1 MLTLFSPV
9 PLRELSASLYKNI
22 LDHRWDRTIMD
33 IWAIWTSRDC
43 VPVTSQQSKLCVTI
57 RRQPATIRIQPATIR
72 RQPGNIPSL
81 QQGSQFQASKGS
93 QGRYCKYISEVGGAV
108 SITRPR
114 RVVWKKTGIYQQ
126 TDTKFGWV
134 NKKGRS
140 EDHSTKPKNF
150 IKLHLYGLV

>member
-9 PLRELSASLYKNI
+9 PLRELSASPYKNI

-33 IWAIWTSRDC
+33 IWAILNFAGLY

-57 RRQPATIRIQPATIR
+57 RRQPATIRIQPATIQ

-114 RVVWKKTGIYQQ
+114 HVVWKETSIYQQ

-140 EDHSTKPKNF
+140 EDHNTKPKNF
-150 IKLHLYGLV
+150 IKQKP